1 MPGTSVG
8 AAQGPE
14 AVWFRACCT
23 PASLTRTKVY
33 RQMDI
38 QLVSSF
44 STTLSVLG

>member
-1 MPGTSVG
+1 MHEWMSRPGASSRGV
-8 AAQGPE
+8 QSPL
-14 AVWFRACCT
+14 R

-44 STTLSVLG
+44 STTVSVLG